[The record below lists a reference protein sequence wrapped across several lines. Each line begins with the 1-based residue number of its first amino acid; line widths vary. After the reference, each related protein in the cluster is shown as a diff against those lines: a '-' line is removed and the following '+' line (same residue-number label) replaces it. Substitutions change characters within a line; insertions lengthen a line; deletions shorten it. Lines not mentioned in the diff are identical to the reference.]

1 MWVVVTQL
9 QFIVF
14 IRIMF
19 RINILAIFSLMG
31 LIILNVSKARSAKI
45 KELDLASLR
54 VSDSFNFY
62 ASLRQERL
70 QNYQNGSFEYS

>member
-1 MWVVVTQL
+1 
-9 QFIVF
+9 
-14 IRIMF
+14 MF
-19 RINILAIFSLMG
+19 RLNILAIFSLIG
-31 LIILNVSKARSAKI
+31 LIILILSKARSAKI

-70 QNYQNGSFEYS
+70 QNYQNSSFEYR